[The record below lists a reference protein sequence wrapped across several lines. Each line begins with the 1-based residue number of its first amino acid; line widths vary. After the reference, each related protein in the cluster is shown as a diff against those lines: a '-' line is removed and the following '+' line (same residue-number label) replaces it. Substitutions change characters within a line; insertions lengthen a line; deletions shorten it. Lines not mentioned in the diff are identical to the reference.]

1 MKTQSKAELALCCA
15 GVSNPLFSSPRQ
27 FVILISQSFSNAGLP
42 TIPASQSAWNNWLA
56 ASGLLTFFEGAK
68 EPLNLSEVHLPPA
81 GLSPDLQERKKKRS
95 QQLDLTKELQRSRN
109 GREKLPL
116 PQYLPMWTVSLLNV
130 TQSLLWSASG
140 PLKTSQ
146 WNWALHLMER
156 PFWLNKCISIKKK
169 SITEIDCNAYTGAY
183 EKKGD
188 RECKPFIISL
198 QMHAPQRL
206 NCGLIIC
213 SSSSFTLALAEGSD
227 G

>member
-81 GLSPDLQERKKKRS
+81 DLSPDLQERKKKRS

-169 SITEIDCNAYTGAY
+169 NLLQKLIAMLILEHMRRKETENVSHSSFLYRCMLP
-183 EKKGD
+183 
-188 RECKPFIISL
+188 R
-198 QMHAPQRL
+198 
-206 NCGLIIC
+206 GLIVVW
-213 SSSSFTLALAEGSD
+213 LYAVVAHLL
-227 G
+227 